1 MKRFGWISAVTIA
14 VLLVAGIAFAQGG
27 GGRRG
32 GGPGAAGAPGGP
44 RFGGG
49 AAAGVVALR
58 GIDLSDVQKD
68 QIKQIVDRYQ
78 EQMRSDIMLVLTPE
92 QQEKVKQA
100 EATREARLK
109 ERASRLQERRQQRQ
123 SR

>member
-1 MKRFGWISAVTIA
+1 MKRLGWISAVAAI
-14 VLLVAGIAFAQGG
+14 VLLVTGIAFAQGG

-32 GGPGAAGAPGGP
+32 GGPGGPGGP
-44 RFGGG
+44 LFGGG
-49 AAAGVVALR
+49 AGIALR
-58 GIDLSDVQKD
+58 GVDLSDAQKE

-100 EATREARLK
+100 EAQREARLK
-109 ERASRLQERRQQRQ
+109 ERASQLQQRRQQRQ
-123 SR
+123 Q